1 MNASITRRFGSVA
14 AATGAAALTVVLGC
28 PAALADNPSGGP
40 TYDPEQIS
48 SGVPGGRWTP
58 VTVVHDAPPGPSS
71 FHYEDAVLGAA
82 TGALVVGGAVVAV
95 SLRRRTSLT

>member
-14 AATGAAALTVVLGC
+14 AGTGAAALILLLGC
-28 PAALADNPSGGP
+28 PAAIADQPSAGP
-40 TYDPEQIS
+40 SYDPEQIS

-58 VTVVHDAPPGPSS
+58 VTVVHDTRPGPSS
-71 FHYEDAVLGAA
+71 FHYEDAGLGAA
-82 TGALVVGGAVVAV
+82 TGAVVVGGAIVAM